1 MHLDWSILWSKIPL
15 LAGGAVITL
24 EITAISLFL
33 GSLLGFVLAILRVA
47 KVPVLQQLA
56 KLYIVVMR
64 GTPLLVQLFLIYF
77 GLPSLGL
84 DLGAWPSAIIGLSM
98 NTGAYVSEIMRA
110 SILSINISQWEAGTM
125 DSSYFET
132 LVFIILPQALKRMI
146 PPLTNQFIITLKNS
160 SLVSLLTIQELFR
173 RGEQI
178 IYSTFRA
185 FEIYTGVAIMYLI
198 MTSTLG
204 ALTDYLENRL
214 EV

>member
-47 KVPVLQQLA
+47 KLPVLQQLA

-132 LVFIILPQALKRMI
+132 LAFIILPQALKRMI